1 MNLSSNW
8 LIWAVLSTS
17 FATLTAIFAK
27 LGLEGIDSDYATLL
41 RTGIILSAL
50 FLFVVMTGK

>member
-1 MNLSSNW
+1 MNLSSSW